1 MAGNS
6 GTSGENSG
14 KTASRGRAFPKGV
27 SGNPNGRPKKRT
39 DSDRITA
46 DDWFSVLTGLGIT
59 GHDKRTGTAG
69 EWGFIADCVSFQ
81 QAQELWIGDDIA
93 ARIIETKPKEM
104 LRQGFE
110 LRIDDDAAEAKA
122 LEEESEKTK
131 EEIPPKEEDT
141 YPNAQAR
148 GDVKGYIKRKRI
160 RMDAARRTKE
170 LAELVE
176 AKWKELNLS
185 EALYTALCYERA
197 YGGAAIML
205 GANDY
210 ATDLS
215 KPLKVESVS
224 EFTFLTV
231 YEPRECQPLYYYAD
245 PRAPKY
251 GEPAIYQVTL
261 SSAGSPPPGQKNLP
275 LTEVM
280 LVHESRLLVF
290 PGIKVSRY
298 QPATGTYGG
307 WGVSILTRVMRVLR
321 DFNAAFG
328 AAGIL
333 TVDFAQAIFKMK
345 GLHELFSQDK
355 GDVVKNRMK
364 AVELSRSVA
373 RAVLIDAEEEFERK
387 QTPVEGLVDLLDKF
401 IERLCAAAEH
411 PRTLLFGSSPGGL
424 NATGESDIR
433 QWYDRCKSEQEQ
445 KLLGHITRVVE
456 LILQTMGEKPASWS
470 ICFHPLWQ
478 PTDKER
484 AETRKIV
491 METDVGYVNASVLAA
506 EEVAIS
512 RFGGEEWSMETVV
525 DFDARAK
532 GEPAAEGPA
541 KTQAQIEAEEAE
553 QEMAMKTLEAKTKAP
568 LAAGGGNAPPFGKKS
583 EEGAVPP
590 KKKEEEKP
598 A

>member
-6 GTSGENSG
+6 VTTGENSG
-14 KTASRGRAFPKGV
+14 KTAARGRAFPKGV
-27 SGNPNGRPKKRT
+27 SGNPAGRPVKRS
-39 DSDRITA
+39 DSIDRFTS
-46 DDWFSVLTGLGIT
+46 DDWYSVLTGLGVA
-59 GHDKRTGTAG
+59 GHDKRTGNPG
-69 EWGFIADCVSFQ
+69 DWGFVVDAVTFQ

-110 LRIDDDAAEAKA
+110 LRIDDDAAEKAK
-122 LEEESEKTK
+122 LEESAEPGEK
-131 EEIPPKEEDT
+131 IPPKEEDT
-141 YPNAQAR
+141 YPNAKAR
-148 GDVKGYIKRKRI
+148 GDVQGYVKRKRV
-160 RMDAARRTKE
+160 RMDAARQTKE

-176 AKWKELNLS
+176 SKWQELNLS

-215 KPLKVESVS
+215 QPLKLENVR

-231 YEPRECQPLYYYAD
+231 YEPRECQPLYYYGD

-298 QPATGTYGG
+298 QPAHGTYGG
-307 WGVSILTRVMRVLR
+307 WGVSTMTRVMRVLR

-333 TVDFAQAIFKMK
+333 TVDFAQAVFKMK

-364 AVELSRSVA
+364 AVDLSRSVA
-373 RAVLIDAEEEFERK
+373 RAVLIDAEEEFER
-387 QTPVEGLVDLLDKF
+387 QTTPVEGLVELLDKF
-401 IERLCAAAEH
+401 IERLCAAAEM
-411 PRTLLFGSSPGGL
+411 PRTLLFGSS
-424 NATGESDIR
+424 
-433 QWYDRCKSEQEQ
+433 
-445 KLLGHITRVVE
+445 
-456 LILQTMGEKPASWS
+456 
-470 ICFHPLWQ
+470 
-478 PTDKER
+478 R
-484 AETRKIV
+484 AGSTQR
-491 METDVGYVNASVLAA
+491 
-506 EEVAIS
+506 
-512 RFGGEEWSMETVV
+512 
-525 DFDARAK
+525 ARATSVNGTTASRASK
-532 GEPAAEGPA
+532 ARSCS
-541 KTQAQIEAEEAE
+541 
-553 QEMAMKTLEAKTKAP
+553 TKSSA
-568 LAAGGGNAPPFGKKS
+568 
-583 EEGAVPP
+583 
-590 KKKEEEKP
+590 
-598 A
+598 